1 LISTNTVTRSNFTV
15 TDKGSSAQQAHQ
27 PKEPKMTTVE
37 TRTTRNRTMRSAADT
52 EAAAYF
58 EYLYGWGIAP
68 GVDLGALGAYTKVPT
83 RSGCVYRQ
91 NFERG
96 IGLGNLGDTAAV
108 VTLEHPYLDLDGNV
122 VTSVYLP
129 GHSVKALVND
139 H

>member
-1 LISTNTVTRSNFTV
+1 MTILATR
-15 TDKGSSAQQAHQ
+15 
-27 PKEPKMTTVE
+27 P
-37 TRTTRNRTMRSAADT
+37 TRNRTTRSTAGVD
-52 EAAAYF
+52 AAAYF
-58 EYLYGWGIAP
+58 DFLYGWGVAP

-108 VTLEHPYLDLDGNV
+108 ITLEQPYLDMDGNV

-129 GHSVKALVND
+129 GHSVRALVND
-139 H
+139 N

>member
-1 LISTNTVTRSNFTV
+1 MTILATRPT
-15 TDKGSSAQQAHQ
+15 K
-27 PKEPKMTTVE
+27 
-37 TRTTRNRTMRSAADT
+37 NRAKRSAADND
-52 EAAAYF
+52 AAAYF
-58 EYLYGWGIAP
+58 DFLYGWGVAP
-68 GVDLGALGAYTKVPT
+68 GVDFGALGAYTKVPT

-96 IGLGNLGDTAAV
+96 IGLGNLGDSPAV

-139 H
+139 R